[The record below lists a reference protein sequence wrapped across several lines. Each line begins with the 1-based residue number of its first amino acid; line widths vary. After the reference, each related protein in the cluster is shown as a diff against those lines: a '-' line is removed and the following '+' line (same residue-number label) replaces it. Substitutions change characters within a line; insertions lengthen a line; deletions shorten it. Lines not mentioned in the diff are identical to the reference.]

1 MKNTAYI
8 LLALSL
14 VFSSCENQDWE
25 FPDFDYQTVYFAYQ
39 YPVRTITLGDDIFDT
54 SMDNEGKFRILATTG
69 GVYSSP
75 QDVLVNVTV
84 DNSLAEG
91 LLFGADGDPIEV
103 LPSEYYQ
110 LSAQSMVIPKGEVTG
125 GIDIQLN
132 SGFFNDPKAIKK
144 SYVLPIRITE
154 IANAD
159 SVLSGVGLV
168 DNPSRTNP
176 SDWSVAPKDFVLYAL
191 KYVNPWHG
199 NYLRRGKDEIK
210 GTVGNIAVDRTVVR
224 HAEFVVND
232 QVNSLK
238 TRSMNEVEFPLVY
251 PDENG
256 ANVTADL
263 LLTFDDNGNCTVSAL
278 GDGYTAT
285 GSGKF
290 VSKGEVKSW
299 GDKDRDALYLQ
310 YEISLPQMQIS
321 ATDTLVARDRGVA
334 METFT
339 PVLKLND

>member
-8 LLALSL
+8 MLALSL
-14 VFSSCENQDWE
+14 VFTSCENQDWD
-25 FPDFDYQTVYFAYQ
+25 FPDFDYQTVYFAFQ

-54 SMDNEGKFRILATTG
+54 SLDNEGKFRILATTG

-84 DNSLAEG
+84 DDSMVEG
-91 LLFGADGDPIEV
+91 LLFGIDGDEIEV

-125 GIDIQLN
+125 GIEIQLN

-144 SYVLPIRITE
+144 SYVLPLRITE

-199 NYLRRGKDEIK
+199 NYLRRGKDVIK
-210 GTVGNIAVDRTVVR
+210 GTVGNTAVDRTVVR
-224 HAEFVVND
+224 HADFVVND
-232 QVNSLK
+232 QINALH
-238 TRSMNEVEFPLVY
+238 TRSLNEVEFPLAF
-251 PDENG
+251 PGEDG
-256 ANVTADL
+256 TNVTADL
-263 LLTFDDNGNCTVSAL
+263 LLTFDDDGNCTVSAL
-278 GDGYTAT
+278 GDGYSAT
-285 GSGKF
+285 GTGKF

-310 YEISLPQMQIS
+310 YEISLPKMQIT
-321 ATDTLVARDRGVA
+321 ATDTLVARDRGVG

>member
-8 LLALSL
+8 ALALSL
-14 VFSSCENQDWE
+14 AFTSCKNEDWE

-75 QDVLVNVTV
+75 RDVLVNVAV
-84 DNSLAEG
+84 DESLADE
-91 LLFGADGDPIEV
+91 LLFEVNGHEIEV

-110 LSAQSMVIPKGEVTG
+110 LAAQSLVIPKGEVTG
-125 GIDIQLN
+125 GIEIQLT

-144 SYVLPIRITE
+144 SYVLPLRITD
-154 IANAD
+154 ISNAD

-168 DNPSRTNP
+168 ENPQRNNP
-176 SDWSVAPKDFVLYAL
+176 ADWSVVPKDFVLYAL

-199 NYLRRGKDEIK
+199 NYLRRGQDVIK
-210 GTVGNIAVDRTVVR
+210 GNNGNTALDETVVR
-224 HAEFVVND
+224 HAEFVNED
-232 QVNSLK
+232 ELNTLQ
-238 TRSMNEVEFPLVY
+238 TRSMTEVEFPLSF
-251 PDENG
+251 PGEDGTNIP
-256 ANVTADL
+256 ADL
-263 LLTFDDNGNCTVSAL
+263 LLTFDDSGNCTVSAL
-278 GDGYTAT
+278 GNGYTAT

-299 GDKDRDALYLQ
+299 GNQDRDAIYLQ
-310 YEISLPQMQIS
+310 YEIDLPQMKIS
-321 ATDTLVARDRGVA
+321 STDTLVVRDRGVG
-334 METFT
+334 METFA
-339 PVLKLND
+339 PVKIID